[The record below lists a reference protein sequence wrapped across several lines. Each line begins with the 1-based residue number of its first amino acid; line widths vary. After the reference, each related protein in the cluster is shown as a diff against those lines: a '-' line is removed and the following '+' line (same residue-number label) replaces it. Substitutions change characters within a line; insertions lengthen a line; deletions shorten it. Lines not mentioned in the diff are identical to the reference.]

1 VKYHNNTL
9 DEGEPMQ
16 ISFGMYEDKN
26 RRQKKTML
34 EEMDKVLDFPKIEKL
49 LTEMYRGTMGRPP
62 IPPLILFKA
71 LLLESWY
78 DLSDVEVVQEIHD
91 RRSFERFVGE
101 GVRDYHV
108 DDTTL
113 VKFRERLRETGLLER
128 VWAVV
133 QQGLDHKGLLV
144 KKGAIVD
151 STLVEGACKPESKR
165 QDGKPVDEDVH
176 YTSRNGQA
184 VDGMKVHVGQDEKSG
199 LIRKMSLSHI
209 GEHDHEHF
217 EKLLPKGVKRAYAD
231 KAYKSAEHD
240 EYLRKRGIQNRV
252 LHRAWRGQGLTQR
265 EVKQNKVWGHVRSR
279 VEATMSTLKRWCS
292 MGRMRYYGIARNKLW
307 ILVCGIAFNGK
318 RAVKL
323 ASV

>member
-1 VKYHNNTL
+1 
-9 DEGEPMQ
+9 MQ

-26 RRQKKTML
+26 RRQKRTML
-34 EEMDKVLDFPKIEKL
+34 EEVDKVLDFPRIEKL
-49 LTEMYRGTMGRPP
+49 LMEMYRGNTGRPP
-62 IPPLILFKA
+62 IPPLMLFKA

-113 VKFRERLRETGLLER
+113 VKFRERLRETGLMER
-128 VWAVV
+128 VWALV
-133 QQGLDHKGLLV
+133 QQGLDRKKLLV

-165 QDGKPVDEDVH
+165 EDGTPVDGDVH
-176 YTSRNGQA
+176 YTSRNGKA

-199 LIRKMSLSHI
+199 LIRRMRLSHI
-209 GEHDHEHF
+209 EEHDHEHF
-217 EKLLPKGVKRAYAD
+217 GQMIPRGVKRAYAD
-231 KAYKSAEHD
+231 KAYKSAQHD
-240 EYLRKRGIQNRV
+240 EYLRERGIQNRV
-252 LHRAWRGQGLTQR
+252 LNRAWRGQELTRRQ
-265 EVKQNKVWGHVRSR
+265 VKQNKAWGGVRSR

-292 MGRMRYYGIARNKLW
+292 MGRMRYYGMARNKLW

-323 ASV
+323 AAA